1 MVIKMFKNKTR
12 TFLLLTLI
20 FIAVLGLSTI
30 SATDIDDNQTST
42 VNTYKYTSHS
52 SENNIENEISN
63 KNPEINKNTNNN
75 IKSVDGG
82 TFTDLNTKILEN
94 EDITLENDY
103 TKNSD
108 ETQIT
113 ISKKVNINGNG
124 KTIQSDNGLFTISS
138 TGNVTFQN
146 VNFIGGSGSN
156 SAFTVNGIL
165 NLINCTF
172 SDHSSNSRAFDV
184 TSGATVT
191 ALKSSF
197 NDIESQG
204 AFYLA
209 ARTTAE
215 FKDCEFTNCLNTV
228 YGGAI
233 TNYRSGTLTVDNCT
247 FTDNTAAQR
256 GGAIYTNG
264 GTLIVKNS
272 TFTGNEVQTTSIG
285 NHQGGKALYV
295 EGEVYLYNNSMTNN
309 RGISADIF
317 NSYAT
322 IHTPVTITVNNA
334 TCEEGEKVN
343 LTASIVDDNGNT
355 IDLISEPTDI
365 TGLED
370 AVNLT
375 HFNFTIEDNKY
386 NVTREEAVNGIVT
399 RTVSLN
405 LAAGLYEINAEY
417 WTSEFA
423 NPTVIPGTLNI
434 TETPYY
440 NYAKLQNMIDE
451 TSDSTITLDYDVKR
465 GVSESNVNF
474 TKDITID
481 LDGHTWDA
489 TGEQAIE
496 ILNNTNVVLKNG
508 IIVNIGNSQPT
519 YTNSYGRLAR
529 ITKGNLVLENMT
541 ITNSSAPDFGSSGS
555 GKGSLIKIS
564 TNTVLTVTNSTI
576 NDITGRFVIDNDGG
590 IININNSQFNNNK
603 LDQVDSLIEI
613 KGITNIENTVF
624 ENNTA
629 NWGVIYGNSQKEL
642 LTIKNTTFNNNMLS
656 VGAPVVTGDDTNI
669 INSKF
674 FNNKATRMTAKSG
687 AIYTNGGSLTV
698 SNTTFI
704 GNTANGNDGSIIH
717 HTGYFANDLS
727 VTNSILIPADT
738 SAAIYNEVEDD
749 ITATANYNY
758 WGTNITPANYVKS
771 GTYEDE
777 YYEEYD
783 CTPIELK
790 YWVVMNTTVTP
801 NEDLKVGEKVTI
813 ETTYNTY
820 TDGTNLNTL
829 ETSIPDISVEYTT
842 NSGTIDSPVTTQ
854 GGQATTE
861 YKITSETTTIT
872 ATDSYNTN
880 TLELTATTPQIQ
892 TITLNDE
899 NWTYYFDENDGFVK
913 ESVVAPGS
921 ELRFEGEFHNRNMF
935 ISIPLNLTT
944 ADEQAVFYQSSFT
957 ILTDDVNITQ
967 LKMNGESMDYPL
979 IGLEDASNINIKG
992 NNLTLTNNEDKTIT
1006 HTIEITGG
1014 NNNKIKE
1021 NTITTTGPEDAITY
1035 ASNYDIILLYTTSIY
1050 SSSDNLI
1057 IDNNTIITK
1066 SNGQTEEFGTIYGVY
1081 IQGNEEKP
1089 AENIQVTNNN
1099 LNAEANNNVYGLKM
1113 DWATKALI
1121 ENNTVNVTC
1130 DNFASAI
1137 HLFAIKDSQINNN
1150 TVTNNAK
1157 TMAYAIVTEGAIN
1170 IETEKLIIPRN
1181 NKITNNTLDINS
1193 KYAWAIEAYA
1203 GEENNIQ
1210 NNNINV
1216 TADNGMGIGLTDKNT
1231 NASYNNIIVTATMN
1245 ETIKGTFDYINPY
1258 TAGIKIVENGLTEV
1272 NNNKVT
1278 YNNITVT
1285 APNNET
1291 GAINITTDSN
1301 TITDNYLISPYA
1313 KGDKSVINTGS
1324 NNIIE
1329 NNTPNTI
1336 QTKINVENI
1345 TIYVGDEELI
1355 SFEVYDNEDNEVTTG
1370 TVTAYIDN
1378 ILKHTIS
1385 LDNDVQAVPVNNL
1398 TTGNHTLLLK
1408 YEDTNGN
1415 YEETEQTSNIEVI
1428 KRNYELDV
1436 TIDENVIYKDPVQI
1450 MGTLYYADEYVTNKD
1465 IEIIVNNETITTQ
1478 TTNEYGEFEYG
1489 LTGEIIG
1496 ENNIT
1501 IKIKGDDKYNDL
1513 THNLTFNVAKG
1524 SITITIEEIGEMLYG
1539 EETWIFGEVN
1549 EDTGN
1554 ELDDI
1559 ELNITINNKTYTT
1572 KTNEN
1577 MFDYMFKSEIL
1588 GTNNVT
1594 VSFAGNDYYNQSST
1608 KITYTVSK
1616 LNVLL
1621 TLTDINDTKIGQ
1633 EVTITGELYDERDQ
1647 PIANQTINIKINDI
1661 TVTVQTNKDGI
1672 YGFVH
1677 EADTVGTNNIT
1688 VNYDGTVGFES
1699 AEKETTF
1706 NVEKQETKLT
1716 LDNINNTKYN
1726 QTITITGKLSDITGK
1741 ALSDESIALLVND
1754 DEITIITDEN
1764 GLFTY
1769 NYTTNTTG
1777 INNITADFDDNTN
1790 YIGST
1795 DVATF
1800 NVSKLATTLSLDPLK
1815 DAKLNSVITISGKA
1829 VDENDQAIVGQV
1841 NLLINNARATL
1852 ITDNNGKFTYNYTV
1866 TRVGVN
1872 NITATLKE
1880 TNNTLSS
1887 NATTQVTVT
1896 PLNTKITLKPIT
1908 NVKLGETVT
1917 INGQLLDENNKGIYG
1932 TIKLLINNA
1941 HATVKTDNNGVFTYN
1956 YSTSRVGVNNVT
1968 VSYLESAKY
1977 TASNT
1982 TATFNVLQKG
1992 TKIVINKIQPVKLGN
2007 TATISGQLLDESGKG
2022 IYGTVKLLINN
2033 GRATVKTD
2041 NNGVFTYNY
2050 STSRVGVNNVTI
2062 SYLESAKYTA
2072 TNTTATFKVL
2082 QKGTKIVINTI
2093 KKAKY
2098 GETITITGQLLDESG
2113 KDIYGTVKLLING
2126 GRATVKTDK
2135 DGKFSYNYTTSRV
2148 GVNNVTATYLESA
2161 KYTANNTTTTFT
2173 IEPQSTKLTINPI
2186 KTVTA
2191 KTNITISGKLSD
2203 KNGKGFY
2210 GTVKLLINNGRAT
2223 VKTDTSGLYSYT
2235 YTASRVG
2242 VNNITASYL
2251 GSEKY
2256 LETNTTSTFT
2266 VQAKTQ

>member
-1245 ETIKGTFDYINPY
+1245 DTIKGTFDYINPY
-1258 TAGIKIVENGLTEV
+1258 TAGIKIVENGITEV

-1968 VSYLESAKY
+1968 
-1977 TASNT
+1977 
-1982 TATFNVLQKG
+1982 
-1992 TKIVINKIQPVKLGN
+1992 
-2007 TATISGQLLDESGKG
+2007 
-2022 IYGTVKLLINN
+2022 
-2033 GRATVKTD
+2033 
-2041 NNGVFTYNY
+2041 
-2050 STSRVGVNNVTI
+2050 I